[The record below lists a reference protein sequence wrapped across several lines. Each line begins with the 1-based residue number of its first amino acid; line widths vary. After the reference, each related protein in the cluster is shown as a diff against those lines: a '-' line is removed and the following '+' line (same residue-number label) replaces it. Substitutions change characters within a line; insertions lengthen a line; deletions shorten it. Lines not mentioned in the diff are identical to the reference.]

1 MVKFAASLAIAAL
14 VAAPAFASISWDDL
28 ETRDVS
34 DIDFFGRELTASEAA
49 VYIREMDEL
58 FTRLPSDAALADM
71 SELER
76 RNFFKK
82 LWRGIK
88 NIGKK
93 VIGAVL
99 RREEGDELLG
109 RDFSDEELE
118 ARDLDLDLDLV
129 ERDYDDAQELTAREY
144 PIYERSYYDAD
155 EDLSARDYAEFDELD

>member
-1 MVKFAASLAIAAL
+1 MVKFAASIAIVAL
-14 VAAPAFASISWDDL
+14 VAAPAFASINWDDL

-34 DIDFFGRELTASEAA
+34 DIDFFRRELTESEAA
-49 VYIREMDEL
+49 VYTRELEEL

-82 LWRGIK
+82 LWHGIK

-99 RREEGDELLG
+99 RREEGDI
-109 RDFSDEELE
+109 LE

-129 ERDYDDAQELTAREY
+129 ERDYDDAQELMAREY